1 LENFDTFMESSS
13 AYFAAVAQVGGA
25 MLGLVFV
32 AFTFNPKALGTRERN
47 LAQQTFADLLMVL
60 VVALMLLLPNVSI
73 GETAGLMIAA
83 AVFGL
88 VQMARNLRRLL
99 RSGADA
105 AWNRTSVRR
114 HYGLSLLGH
123 LGVLVAGV
131 LLLWQ
136 GGAGAT
142 MRDLLL
148 LGPMALLVS
157 GCRSAWLLVVSN
169 AGERDGPAAP
179 GEQ

>member
-1 LENFDTFMESSS
+1 
-13 AYFAAVAQVGGA
+13 
-25 MLGLVFV
+25 
-32 AFTFNPKALGTRERN
+32 
-47 LAQQTFADLLMVL
+47 

-83 AVFGL
+83 AIFGL
-88 VQMARNLRRLL
+88 VQMARNVRRLL
-99 RSGADA
+99 HSGADA
-105 AWNRTSVRR
+105 AWCRTSVRR

-131 LLLWQ
+131 LLLVQ
-136 GGAGAT
+136 GGAGET

-169 AGERDGPAAP
+169 ADSN
-179 GEQ
+179 